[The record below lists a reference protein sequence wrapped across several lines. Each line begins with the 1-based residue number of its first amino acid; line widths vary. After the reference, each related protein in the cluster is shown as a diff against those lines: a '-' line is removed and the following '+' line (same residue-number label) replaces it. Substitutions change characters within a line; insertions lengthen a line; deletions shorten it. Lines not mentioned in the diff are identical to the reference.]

1 MIRSLRTAATGM
13 YGEELVVDVISNNL
27 ANINTTGFKKSKVE
41 FQDLLYQ
48 TIQNPG
54 VTNRG
59 NSAPTSEIQIGHG
72 TKAVSVLKIFSQGDV
87 SPTNNPLD
95 LAIDG
100 EGFFKLQ
107 MPDGRITYTRDGTF
121 KISADGRLVTSD
133 GYLLDPGISLP
144 ENTSGVNIS
153 SDGVI
158 SAKVVGETEPEIV
171 GQLELAK
178 FVNPAGLKNIGRNLF
193 EETAASGQPLFG
205 TPDNDGFGRVMQGY
219 VELSNV
225 DVVQEMVNMIIAQ
238 RAYEI
243 NSKAIKTSEEMLAM
257 ANNLKR

>member
-1 MIRSLRTAATGM
+1 M
-13 YGEELVVDVISNNL
+13 YAQEMVVDVISNNL
-27 ANINTTGFKKSKVE
+27 ANLNTTGFKKSKVE

-54 VTNRG
+54 ASTNG
-59 NSAPTSEIQIGHG
+59 SAAPTSEIQIGHG
-72 TKAVSVLKIFSQGDV
+72 TKPVSVLKIFSQGDV
-87 SPTNNPLD
+87 SPTDNPLD

-100 EGFFKLQ
+100 EGFFKVQ

-133 GYLLDPGISLP
+133 GYVLDPEISLP
-144 ENTSGVNIS
+144 ENTTGVNIS
-153 SDGVI
+153 SEGVI
-158 SAKVVGETEPEIV
+158 SAQVVGETEPEV
-171 GQLELAK
+171 LGQIELAK

-193 EETAASGQPLFG
+193 EETGASGAPQYG
-205 TPDNDGFGRVMQGY
+205 TPDSDGFGRVLQGY
-219 VELSNV
+219 IETSNV
-225 DVVQEMVNMIIAQ
+225 DVVQEMVNMIVAQ

-243 NSKAIKTSEEMLAM
+243 NSKAIKTSEEMLTM

>member
-54 VTNRG
+54 VSNTG

-87 SPTNNPLD
+87 SPTTNPLD

-144 ENTSGVNIS
+144 ENTSGINIS

>member
-54 VTNRG
+54 VSNTG

-144 ENTSGVNIS
+144 ENTSGINIS

-158 SAKVVGETEPEIV
+158 SAKVVGETEPAIV
-171 GQLELAK
+171 GPLVFAK
-178 FVNPAGLKNIGRNLF
+178 FLNSAALKNIGRNLL
-193 EETAASGQPLFG
+193 EETAASAQPLFG
-205 TPDNDGFGRVMQGY
+205 TPDNVCFCCVMP
-219 VELSNV
+219 
-225 DVVQEMVNMIIAQ
+225 
-238 RAYEI
+238 
-243 NSKAIKTSEEMLAM
+243 
-257 ANNLKR
+257 

>member
-13 YGEELVVDVISNNL
+13 YAQEMVVDVISNNL
-27 ANINTTGFKKSKVE
+27 ANLNTTGFKKSKVE

-54 VTNRG
+54 ATNNG
-59 NSAPTSEIQIGHG
+59 STAPTSEIQIGHG
-72 TKAVSVLKIFSQGDV
+72 TKPVSVLKIFSQGDV
-87 SPTNNPLD
+87 SPTGNPLD

-100 EGFFKLQ
+100 EGFFKVQ

-133 GYLLDPGISLP
+133 GYVLDPEISLP
-144 ENTSGVNIS
+144 ENTTGVNINS
-153 SDGVI
+153 EGVI
-158 SAKVVGETEPEIV
+158 SAQVVGETEPEV
-171 GQLELAK
+171 LGQIELAK

-193 EETAASGQPLFG
+193 EETGASGAPQYG
-205 TPDNDGFGRVMQGY
+205 SPDSDGFGRVLQGY
-219 VELSNV
+219 IETSNV
-225 DVVQEMVNMIIAQ
+225 DVVQEMVNMIVAQ

-243 NSKAIKTSEEMLAM
+243 NSKAIKTSEEMLTM

>member
-13 YGEELVVDVISNNL
+13 YAQEMVVDVISNNL
-27 ANINTTGFKKSKVE
+27 ANLNTTGFKKSKVE

-54 VTNRG
+54 ASTNG
-59 NSAPTSEIQIGHG
+59 SAAPTSEIQIGHG
-72 TKAVSVLKIFSQGDV
+72 TKPVSVLKIFSQGDV
-87 SPTNNPLD
+87 SPTDNPLD

-100 EGFFKLQ
+100 EGFFKVQ

-133 GYLLDPGISLP
+133 GYVLDPEISLP
-144 ENTSGVNIS
+144 ENTTGVNIS
-153 SDGVI
+153 SEGVI
-158 SAKVVGETEPEIV
+158 SAQVVGETEPEV
-171 GQLELAK
+171 LGQIELAK

-193 EETAASGQPLFG
+193 EETGASGAPQYG
-205 TPDNDGFGRVMQGY
+205 TPDSDGFGRVLQGY
-219 VELSNV
+219 IETSNV
-225 DVVQEMVNMIIAQ
+225 DVVQEMVNMIVAQ

-243 NSKAIKTSEEMLAM
+243 NSKAIKTSEEMLTM